1 MMNRIFISIMFLSIV
16 GSFCSFLFV
25 MLEKYIYLFTSA
37 KTTSFINR
45 IVLCMFIVPLYKIHS
60 WYDNSEFLYAHYD
73 FIVPIQHGNPVDEI
87 CQNIQS
93 LSKFH
98 YFMYIWLIGAVL
110 YLSISIIIQLFILLA
125 IKRNHF
131 TIPHENW
138 TKIWHCLCEQHNQC
152 HYIQQIELVSS
163 TLFSQ
168 PCTTGF
174 RKKYIIIPA
183 KMLNL
188 FHETEIEFILG
199 HELMHIKRKDNLLKL
214 LMIVLNAFNWF
225 HPFFYIVKRS
235 LYHWI
240 EVACDEELIASFS
253 KEKKKEYKNLM
264 FKILLEEFDTMPQQC
279 LSYFSGRNKT
289 TLKRR
294 IYAIMKTKSKVGV
307 MGKIFAATC
316 VGVMVLGG
324 SALAKNLDGPVNML
338 FSDKVYFVD
347 KETTTISFTP
357 YEEDE
362 KNSMFQYHD
371 FDSEKFI
378 SEIIAGEVAPI
389 NLEENA
395 QYYAVFENGTIE
407 EIIASNNGARHS
419 HNPVPATIKKH
430 IKNKDGSCKTTYY
443 DGAKC
448 SCGQIWK
455 YSIIDEETHKVCPH

>member
-1 MMNRIFISIMFLSIV
+1 
-16 GSFCSFLFV
+16 
-25 MLEKYIYLFTSA
+25 
-37 KTTSFINR
+37 
-45 IVLCMFIVPLYKIHS
+45 
-60 WYDNSEFLYAHYD
+60 
-73 FIVPIQHGNPVDEI
+73 
-87 CQNIQS
+87 
-93 LSKFH
+93 
-98 YFMYIWLIGAVL
+98 
-110 YLSISIIIQLFILLA
+110 
-125 IKRNHF
+125 
-131 TIPHENW
+131 
-138 TKIWHCLCEQHNQC
+138 
-152 HYIQQIELVSS
+152 
-163 TLFSQ
+163 
-168 PCTTGF
+168 
-174 RKKYIIIPA
+174 
-183 KMLNL
+183 MLNL

-264 FKILLEEFDTMPQQC
+264 FKILLEEFDAMPQQC
-279 LSYFSGRNKT
+279 LSYFSGRDKT

-307 MGKIFAATC
+307 MGKIFATTC

-338 FSDKVYFVD
+338 FSDKVDFV
-347 KETTTISFTP
+347 
-357 YEEDE
+357 EEENLTVYLEGE
-362 KNSMFQYHD
+362 KIESDTLQYHD
-371 FDSEKFI
+371 FDSQKFI

>member
-1 MMNRIFISIMFLSIV
+1 MMNRIFISIMFLSIA

-25 MLEKYIYLFTSA
+25 MMEKYIYFFTSA
-37 KTTSFINR
+37 KTTSFINS

-73 FIVPIQHGNPVDEI
+73 FIVPIQHGNPINEI
-87 CQNIQS
+87 YQNIQS

-98 YFMYIWLIGAVL
+98 YFMYIWLIGAIL
-110 YLSISIIIQLFILLA
+110 YISISIIIQLFILLE

-138 TKIWHCLCEQHNQC
+138 TRVWHALCEQHNQC
-152 HYIQQIELVSS
+152 HYIQQTELVSS
-163 TLFSQ
+163 RLFSQ

-214 LMIVLNAFNWF
+214 LMIVLNAFHWF

-240 EVACDEELIASFS
+240 EVECDEELIASFS

-264 FKILLEEFDTMPQQC
+264 FKILLEEFDAMPQQC
-279 LSYFSGRNKT
+279 LSYFSGRDKT

-307 MGKIFAATC
+307 MGKIFATTC

-338 FSDKVYFVD
+338 FSDKVDFV
-347 KETTTISFTP
+347 
-357 YEEDE
+357 EEENLTVYLEGE
-362 KNSMFQYHD
+362 KIESDTLQYHD
-371 FDSEKFI
+371 FDSQKFI

-389 NLEENA
+389 NLEESA
-395 QYYAVFENGTIE
+395 QYYAIFENGTIE
-407 EIIASNNGARHS
+407 EITNSNNGVRHS